1 MTKLSSLTTLIDLA
15 QNNADNAAQQLQQ
28 LNNTRQDAQQQL
40 NTLQV
45 YREDYAQRLQKTMG
59 NGLSA
64 SNYHNFRQFIVT
76 LDEAISLQNK
86 VVVQIDVRL
95 ESGRRNWY
103 DEKRKL
109 NSYTTLLS
117 RQAQQQAIH
126 DNRSEQRAN
135 DEISANLLRRAG
147 KTH

>member
-1 MTKLSSLTTLIDLA
+1 MTRPSSLDVLIDLA
-15 QNNADNAAQQLQQ
+15 QNSADDAARQLQQ
-28 LNNTRQDAQQQL
+28 LNGTRLDAQQQL

-45 YREDYAQRLQKTMG
+45 YREDYAQRLQKSMG
-59 NGLSA
+59 RGLSA

-86 VVVQIDVRL
+86 VVVQIDMKL
-95 ESGRRNWY
+95 ESGRKQWR
-103 DEKRKL
+103 DEKRRL

-117 RQAQQQAIH
+117 RQAQQQAIR
-126 DNRSEQRAN
+126 DSRSEQRSN